1 MNTDITI
8 ASPVTPP
15 MRPQATSEPAV
26 VTPALKAAQ
35 GSENA
40 PALLKTN
47 AVADPAKQHQRL
59 EEALNRLNEMMK
71 NSGRNLSFS
80 RDAAINATV
89 ITVKDTTS
97 GEVVR
102 QIPNEAVL
110 RVAHSIE
117 ELKGMLHNEKI

>member
-8 ASPVTPP
+8 ASPATPP

-35 GSENA
+35 VSENA
-40 PALLKTN
+40 PALQKTN

-89 ITVKDTTS
+89 ITVKDTNS

-110 RVAHSIE
+110 RVAHNIE
-117 ELKGMLHNEKI
+117 KLKGMLHNEKI